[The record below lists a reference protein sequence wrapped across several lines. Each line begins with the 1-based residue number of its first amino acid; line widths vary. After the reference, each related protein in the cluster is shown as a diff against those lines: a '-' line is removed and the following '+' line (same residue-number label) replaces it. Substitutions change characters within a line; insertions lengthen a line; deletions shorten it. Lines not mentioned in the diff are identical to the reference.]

1 MGFNVRKSKK
11 PHVFSEKWEGK
22 SLAEGEQEGKLRK
35 MRFGDDSAL
44 GESVGEADQHTRKGL
59 SDSIEPGW
67 CYLQGTCKWRSR
79 EVCALINQGC
89 GFAR

>member
-11 PHVFSEKWEGK
+11 SHVFSEKWEGK

-44 GESVGEADQHTRKGL
+44 GESVGEADQYTRKGL